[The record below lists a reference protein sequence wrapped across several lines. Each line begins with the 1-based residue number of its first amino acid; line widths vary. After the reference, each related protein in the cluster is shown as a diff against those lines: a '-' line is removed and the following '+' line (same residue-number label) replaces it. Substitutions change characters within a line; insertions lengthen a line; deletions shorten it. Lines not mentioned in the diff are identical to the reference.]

1 MKALRFHAAKDL
13 RIEDIEAPAAPGPG
27 QVLIRNTFCGI
38 CGTDLHEYAYGPI
51 FIPTEPHPF
60 TGAHGPQVLG
70 HEFGG
75 VVQAVGD
82 GVGHVAPGDRVSV
95 QPLIMPRAGDY
106 YADRGLFH
114 LSADLAL
121 AGLSWHSG
129 GMAQQALLNDYNVVK
144 IPDALPDEAAAL
156 IEPAAV
162 AVYACDRGGV
172 FAGASV
178 LVTGAGPIGVLT
190 LLAARAA
197 GATRLFV
204 SDPNET
210 RLQLVRDMLPEVVAL
225 NPATTD
231 IGDAIRAATEGGVGC
246 DVAIEC
252 VGNEHALKSCLDAVR
267 KQGVVVQT
275 GLHPHDNP
283 LDWFAVTFKDVDIRG
298 SWAYPTHY
306 WPRVAQ
312 MIASGALPAE
322 KVITKRIGLDEAVGE
337 GFDALL
343 DPAGTQLKILI
354 DLSRLD
360 RLPSAFRRRRGPG
373 GLPPGPPRVS

>member
-1 MKALRFHAAKDL
+1 MKALRFHAARDL
-13 RIEDIEAPAAPGPG
+13 RIEEIDAPADPAAG

-51 FIPTEPHPF
+51 FVPKEPHAF

-75 VVQAVGD
+75 VVEAVGA
-82 GVGHVAPGDRVSV
+82 GVTHVAPGDRVSV
-95 QPLIMPRAGDY
+95 QPLIMPRSGDY

-114 LSADLAL
+114 LSDQLAL

-129 GMAQQALLNDYNVVK
+129 GMAERALLNDYNVVR
-144 IPDALPDEAAAL
+144 IPDDLPDEAVAL

-172 FAGASV
+172 FAGSSV

-190 LLAARAA
+190 LMAARAA
-197 GATRLFV
+197 GAVRLFV

-210 RLQLVRDMLPEVVAL
+210 RLALVRDLLPDVVTL
-225 NPATTD
+225 NPTKASV
-231 IGDAIRAATEGGVGC
+231 GDAVRAATEGSVGC

-252 VGNEHALKSCLDAVR
+252 VGNEHALKACLDAVR

-283 LDWFAVTFKDVDIRG
+283 LDWFAVTFKDVDLRG

-306 WPRVAQ
+306 WPRVAG
-312 MIASGALPAE
+312 MIASGALPAA
-322 KVITKRIGLDEAVGE
+322 KVVTRRIGLDEAITE
-337 GFDALL
+337 GFDRLL

-354 DLSRLD
+354 DLSR
-360 RLPSAFRRRRGPG
+360 
-373 GLPPGPPRVS
+373 

>member
-13 RIEDIEAPAAPGPG
+13 RIEDIAAPPAPGPG
-27 QVLIRNTFCGI
+27 QVLIRNTYCGI

-51 FIPTEPHPF
+51 FVPKEPHPF
-60 TGAHGPQVLG
+60 TGASGAQVLG

-75 VVQAVGD
+75 VVEAVGS
-82 GVGHVAPGDRVSV
+82 GVTHVAPGDRVSV

-114 LSADLAL
+114 LSDRLAL

-129 GMAQQALLNDYNVVK
+129 GMAQKALLNDYNVVP
-144 IPDALPDEAAAL
+144 IPAALSDEAAAL

-172 FAGASV
+172 FAGSSV

-190 LLAARAA
+190 LMAARAA
-197 GATRLFV
+197 GAVRLFV

-210 RLQLVRDMLPEVVAL
+210 RLALVRDLLPEVLTL
-225 NPATTD
+225 NPGRTGV
-231 IGDAIRAATEGGVGC
+231 GDAVRAATEGGVGC

-252 VGNEHALKSCLDAVR
+252 VGNEHALKACLDAVR

-322 KVITKRIGLDEAVGE
+322 KVVTRRIGLDEAVTE
-337 GFDALL
+337 GFDRLL

-354 DLSRLD
+354 DLSR
-360 RLPSAFRRRRGPG
+360 
-373 GLPPGPPRVS
+373 